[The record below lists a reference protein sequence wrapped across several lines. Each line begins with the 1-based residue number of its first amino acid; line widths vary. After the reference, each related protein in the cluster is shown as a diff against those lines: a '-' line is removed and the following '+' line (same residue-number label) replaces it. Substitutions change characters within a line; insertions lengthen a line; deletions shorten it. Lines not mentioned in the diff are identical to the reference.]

1 MVGRVW
7 AGLTA
12 YTNTKQKINSP
23 GLGRTARQSP
33 GQGRTARGSPGQGRT
48 VRGSPGQGRTARGS
62 PGQGRTGSGVDVVMF
77 ESLGRHVYFSDR
89 RNTQLL

>member
-48 VRGSPGQGRTARGS
+48 
-62 PGQGRTGSGVDVVMF
+62 GSGVDVVMF

>member
-33 GQGRTARGSPGQGRT
+33 GQGRT
-48 VRGSPGQGRTARGS
+48 VRGS

-77 ESLGRHVYFSDR
+77 ESLSRHVYFSDR